1 MNIAKYVL
9 ENVAHEIVS
18 ILING
23 HGLDISQAYNAL
35 SESGLLWELEQS
47 PYKILSTTY
56 DDCIEYAEKIV
67 RMENLKESQNIKKL
81 ENI

>member
-9 ENVAHEIVS
+9 ESVAHEIVS

-23 HGLDISQAYNAL
+23 HGLDISEAYNAL
-35 SESGLLWELEQS
+35 SESGLLCELEQS

-56 DDCIEYAEKIV
+56 DDCIEYAAEIV
-67 RMENLKESQNIKKL
+67 RMKSLKESENVREL
-81 ENI
+81 EIQ

>member
-9 ENVAHEIVS
+9 ESIAHEITS
-18 ILING
+18 ILVNG
-23 HGLDISQAYNAL
+23 HNLDVSEAYNAL

-56 DDCIEYAEKIV
+56 DDCIEYAEKIYKDYIKI
-67 RMENLKESQNIKKL
+67 KELN
-81 ENI
+81 